1 MNKSNFLKMWLRAA
15 GFAIVAALVSSCAN
29 DSVDSGSATSPP
41 RPGESGAV
49 EEIIVTARKAGGPER
64 SRRAQRNA
72 PAPIAR
78 ELSGVAIA
86 TNQFSRSGTLNLS
99 STAPGEELWI
109 IARVSLD
116 DQDTDARTDDSPG
129 SGAMV
134 ARLSAPDEATDRAG
148 LVPLPLKHTAVD
160 ASINGYISTVNVR
173 QQFENPFDEKI
184 EAVYLFPL
192 PEKAAVSEF
201 LMIIGER
208 RIRGILREKEEA
220 KAIYEEARRQGR
232 QASLLVQRRPNV
244 FEQKVANIEPGK
256 GIDVDIKYFH
266 TLAYQDG
273 WYSFVFPTVVGPRYN
288 PPHTIDPIHAVP
300 NGQRTP
306 RIDGSSVRYLRPA
319 QRSAHDISINV
330 EIDAGVTIENLRSS
344 HRISTSRRGA
354 ETARV
359 QLASHTIIPNRDF
372 VLEFQ
377 VAGERMKSKL
387 LTHVDPGSG
396 QGYFTL
402 MMYPPADFER
412 IGRQPMEMVFVLD
425 CSGSMRGRPL
435 TQAKNAVLAALDRLR
450 SDDTFQIIRFS
461 DNASQF
467 GRAPVMATRQNIVDA
482 RRYLARLKGSGGTR
496 VLQGVRTALDFPH
509 DPRRLRFVTFMTDGY
524 IGNEAE
530 IIEAVHDGIGDSRIF
545 SFGVGSSVNRYLM
558 ERMAKEGRGAVAYLS
573 PSDSAAD
580 IMASFFERISH
591 PALTDIQID
600 WGGMNVAD
608 VYPARLPDVFVGR
621 PVVITGKYLGD
632 PDDVIVRGLR
642 DNEQH
647 SFRVSAGREGAQN
660 ANISKVWA
668 RLKIADLAD
677 RQVWQADPHDE
688 LASEIRETA
697 LEYQLMSAYTSF
709 VAVDASRRTR
719 GTHGTT
725 VHQAVPVP
733 DGVRYDTTVGSN

>member
-1 MNKSNFLKMWLRAA
+1 MKKSDLLKMWMRAA
-15 GFAIVAALVSSCAN
+15 CFAFVAVLVSSCAN
-29 DSVDSGSATSPP
+29 DGVDSAPP
-41 RPGESGAV
+41 QQPGESGESGAI
-49 EEIIVTARKAGGPER
+49 EEIIVTGAKVGGREQ
-64 SRRAQRNA
+64 SRRAWRKKPAVVERDMSVVAAVAPRFHRN
-72 PAPIAR
+72 
-78 ELSGVAIA
+78 ETLS
-86 TNQFSRSGTLNLS
+86 LS
-99 STAPGEELWI
+99 SVAPGEELWI
-109 IARVSLD
+109 IARVSLEA
-116 DQDTDARTDDSPG
+116 QGTNARTDDSPG

-134 ARLSAPDEATDRAG
+134 ARPYEPGHEPTDRAG

-160 ASINGYISTVNVR
+160 ASISGYISTVNVR
-173 QQFENPFDEKI
+173 QQFQNPFDEKI
-184 EAVYLFPL
+184 EAVYMFPL

-220 KAIYEEARRQGR
+220 KAIYEEARRQGY
-232 QASLLVQRRPNV
+232 QASLLVQRRPNI

-288 PPHTIDPIHAVP
+288 PPHSKDPIHAVA
-300 NGQRTP
+300 NGERTQP
-306 RIDGSSVRYLRPA
+306 GGGTAARYLRPA
-319 QRSAHDISINV
+319 ERSAHDISINV
-330 EIDAGVTIENLRSS
+330 DINAGVTIEDVRSS
-344 HRISTSRRGA
+344 HRISTSHHGA
-354 ETARV
+354 ETTRV
-359 QLASHTIIPNRDF
+359 QLANHTTIPNRDF

-435 TQAKNAVLAALDRLR
+435 TQAKNAVRAALDHLQPE
-450 SDDTFQIIRFS
+450 DTFQIIRFS

-467 GRAPVMATRQNIVDA
+467 GRTPVAATRQNIADA
-482 RRYLARLKGSGGTR
+482 RGYLKLLRGTGGTH

-509 DPRRLRFVTFMTDGY
+509 DPKRLRFVTFMTDGY

-530 IIEAVHDGIGDSRIF
+530 IIEAVHSGIGDSRIF

-573 PSDSAAD
+573 PSDSARK

-608 VYPARLPDVFVGR
+608 VYPARTPDVFVGR
-621 PVVITGKYLGD
+621 PVVITGKYLGA

-642 DNEQH
+642 DSEQH
-647 SFRVSAGREGAQN
+647 SFRIAAGRVGQN
-660 ANISKVWA
+660 ASISKVWA
-668 RLKIADLAD
+668 RLKIADLGD
-677 RQVWQADPHDE
+677 RQAWESDPYDE
-688 LASEIRETA
+688 LASEIRNTA
-697 LEYQLMSAYTSF
+697 LEHQLMSAYTSF
-709 VAVDASRRTR
+709 VAVDASRRTEGR
-719 GTHGTT
+719 RGTT
-725 VHQAVPVP
+725 VHQGVPVP
-733 DGVRYDTTVGSN
+733 HGVRYDTTVGKN